1 MGTFHIKSTDIDDTM
16 WEISGKFEELM
27 LHCSYYKEYIN
38 TFVAQQAFTGGGA
51 DAMKTYLTEVHGFL
65 DRFCGDYSPGNPRP
79 IYYIPTR
86 LSIYRNMRVTRRH
99 IR

>member
-51 DAMKTYLTEVHGFL
+51 DAMKTYLTEVHGLLTDTVVMTAQGIL
-65 DRFCGDYSPGNPRP
+65 DKFIQYQQG
-79 IYYIPTR
+79 
-86 LSIYRNMRVTRRH
+86 YRYLGT
-99 IR
+99 

>member
-51 DAMKTYLTEVHGFL
+51 DAMKTYLTEVHGLLTDTVVMTAQGIL
-65 DRFCGDYSPGNPRP
+65 DQFI
-79 IYYIPTR
+79 IYQQGYRYIGT
-86 LSIYRNMRVTRRH
+86 
-99 IR
+99 